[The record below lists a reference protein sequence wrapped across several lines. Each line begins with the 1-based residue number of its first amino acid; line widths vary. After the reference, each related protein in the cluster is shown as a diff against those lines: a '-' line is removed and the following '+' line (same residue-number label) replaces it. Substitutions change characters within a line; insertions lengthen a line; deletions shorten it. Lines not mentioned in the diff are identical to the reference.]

1 VTLKGSDMTANTD
14 SSNPTAKREAGPVVD
29 FAELMQCPVARKPFE
44 HFGRIDELRDTDRIH
59 FGDASGH
66 PFWAVT
72 AMELIRE
79 AFQHPEIYSSTAV
92 VPDAPEPPY
101 YWIPEMLDA
110 PKHNKWRKLLG
121 PLFSPGA
128 IEALEPKIREQFGR
142 IIDEVAPKGKCDF
155 VQDVALRFPNQI
167 FMDLMGM
174 PLTDADK
181 FQDWETAIL
190 HEGSSTSERAMQAAG
205 DVHAYFTDVIAKR
218 RAAPKDD
225 IVSRA
230 LSWEIDGEPVS
241 NEDMMAFCLLMFMAG
256 LDTVSTQITYS
267 FLHLATH
274 EEDRRRINEDP
285 SLIGPAMEEFLR
297 YYAFVTPGRKVLRD
311 TELGGTSIK
320 AGEMVF
326 LPLVA
331 ANRDESEFPNANE
344 VIIDRAENRH
354 IAFGAGPHR
363 CLGSHLARLEL
374 NIAMEEWHKRVPDYR
389 VDPSVPIR
397 EHGGQIGL
405 SNLPLEWDV

>member
-1 VTLKGSDMTANTD
+1 MAAIAD
-14 SSNPTAKREAGPVVD
+14 SSKNTAKREAGPEVD
-29 FAELMQCPVARKPFE
+29 FSQLMQCPVARKPFE
-44 HFGRIDELRDTDRIH
+44 HFGLIDDLREKDAIH

-72 AMELIRE
+72 AMEPIRQ
-79 AFQHPEIYSSTAV
+79 AFQHPEIFSSSAV

-110 PKHNKWRKLLG
+110 PKHNQWRKLLG

-128 IEALEPKIREQFGR
+128 IEALEPKIRERFGA
-142 IIDEVAPKGKCDF
+142 IIDEVAPRGKCDF

-174 PLTDADK
+174 PVTDADK
-181 FQDWETAIL
+181 FQQWETAIL
-190 HEGSSTSERAMQAAG
+190 HEGSSTAETAMKAAG
-205 DVHAYFTDVIAKR
+205 EVHAYFTEVIAQR
-218 RAAPKDD
+218 REDPKDD
-225 IVSRA
+225 IISKA
-230 LSWEIDGEPVS
+230 MGWTIDGEPIS

-256 LDTVSTQITYS
+256 LDTVNTQLTYS
-267 FLHLATH
+267 ALHLATH
-274 EEDRRRINEDP
+274 DEDRRRINEDP
-285 SLIGPAMEEFLR
+285 SLLVPAIEEFLR
-297 YYAFVTPGRKVLRD
+297 YYSFVTPGRKVLQD
-311 TELGGTSIK
+311 TELAGVQIK

-331 ANRDESEFPNANE
+331 ANRDENEFPNASE
-344 VIIDRAENRH
+344 VIIDRKDNRH
-354 IAFGAGPHR
+354 LAFGAGPHR
-363 CLGSHLARLEL
+363 CLGAHLARLEL
-374 NIAMEEWHKRVPDYR
+374 TIALQEWQKRVPDYR
-389 VDPSVPIR
+389 VDRSIPIR

>member
-1 VTLKGSDMTANTD
+1 MAAIAD
-14 SSNPTAKREAGPVVD
+14 SSKNTAKREAGPEVD
-29 FAELMQCPVARKPFE
+29 FSQLMQCPVARKPFE
-44 HFGRIDELRDTDRIH
+44 HFGLIDDLREKDAIH

-72 AMELIRE
+72 AMEPIRE
-79 AFQHPEIYSSTAV
+79 AFQHPEIFSSSAV

-128 IEALEPKIREQFGR
+128 IEALEPKIRERFGA

-174 PLTDADK
+174 PVTDADK
-181 FQDWETAIL
+181 FQQWETAIL
-190 HEGSSTSERAMQAAG
+190 HEGSSTADSAMKAAG
-205 DVHAYFTDVIAKR
+205 EVHAYFTDVIAQR
-218 RAAPKDD
+218 REDPKDD
-225 IVSRA
+225 IISKA
-230 LSWEIDGEPVS
+230 MGWTIDGEPIS

-256 LDTVSTQITYS
+256 LDTVNTQLTYS
-267 FLHLATH
+267 ALHLATH
-274 EEDRRRINEDP
+274 DEDRRRINEDP
-285 SLIGPAMEEFLR
+285 ALLVPAIEEFLR
-297 YYAFVTPGRKVLRD
+297 YYSFVTPGRKVLQD
-311 TELGGTSIK
+311 TELAGVEIK

-331 ANRDESEFPNANE
+331 ANRDENEFPNASE
-344 VIIDRAENRH
+344 VIIDRKDNRH
-354 IAFGAGPHR
+354 LAFGAGPHR
-363 CLGSHLARLEL
+363 CLGAHLARLEL
-374 NIAMEEWHKRVPDYR
+374 TIALQEWQKRVPDYH
-389 VDPSVPIR
+389 VDQSIPIR

-405 SNLPLEWDV
+405 SNLPLVWDV

>member
-1 VTLKGSDMTANTD
+1 MTAIAD
-14 SSNPTAKREAGPVVD
+14 SSNNAEQREAGPVVD
-29 FAELMQCPVARKPFE
+29 FAELMQCPVARQPFE
-44 HFGRIDELRDTDRIH
+44 HFGRIDALRESGDVH

-72 AMELIRE
+72 AMEPIRE
-79 AFQHPEIYSSTAV
+79 AFQHPQIFSSTAV

-110 PKHNKWRKLLG
+110 PLHNKWRKLLG

-128 IEALEPKIREQFGR
+128 IATLAPKIHQRFGN
-142 IIDEVAPKGKCDF
+142 IIAEVAPRGRCDF

-174 PLTDADK
+174 PVTDAGK

-190 HEGSSTSERAMQAAG
+190 HEGSSTSGGAMQAAG
-205 DVHAYFTDVIAKR
+205 EVHAYFTDVIAQR
-218 RAAPKDD
+218 RRDPRDD
-225 IVSRA
+225 IISKA
-230 LSWEIDGEPVS
+230 LSWTIDGQPIS
-241 NEDMMAFCLLMFMAG
+241 DADMMAFCLLMFMAG
-256 LDTVSTQITYS
+256 LDTVSTQLTYS
-267 FLHLATH
+267 VLHLATH
-274 EEDRRRINEDP
+274 ETDRARISADP
-285 SLIGPAMEEFLR
+285 ALIAPAIEEFLR
-297 YYAFVTPGRKVLRD
+297 YYAFVTPGRKVLQD
-311 TELGGTSIK
+311 TELAGQQIK

-331 ANRDESEFPNANE
+331 ANRDEHEFPDADR
-344 VIIDRAENRH
+344 VIIDRTDNRH

-363 CLGSHLARLEL
+363 CLGAHLARLEL
-374 NIAMEEWHKRVPDYR
+374 TIALRQWQAAVPDYHL
-389 VDPSVPIR
+389 DPTTPIR

-405 SNLPLEWDV
+405 SNLPLTWPT

>member
-1 VTLKGSDMTANTD
+1 MAAIAD
-14 SSNPTAKREAGPVVD
+14 SSKNTAKREAGPEVD
-29 FAELMQCPVARKPFE
+29 FSQLMQCPVARKPFE
-44 HFGRIDELRDTDRIH
+44 HFGLIDDLREKDAIH

-72 AMELIRE
+72 AMEPIRQ
-79 AFQHPEIYSSTAV
+79 AFQHPEIFSSSAV

-128 IEALEPKIREQFGR
+128 IEALEPKIRERFGA
-142 IIDEVAPKGKCDF
+142 IIDEVAPRGKCDF

-174 PLTDADK
+174 PVTDADK
-181 FQDWETAIL
+181 FQQWETAIL
-190 HEGSSTSERAMQAAG
+190 HEGSSTAETAMKAAG
-205 DVHAYFTDVIAKR
+205 EVHAYFTEVIAQR
-218 RAAPKDD
+218 REDPKDD
-225 IVSRA
+225 IISKA
-230 LSWEIDGEPVS
+230 MGWTIDGEPIS

-256 LDTVSTQITYS
+256 LDTVNTQLTYS
-267 FLHLATH
+267 ALHLATH
-274 EEDRRRINEDP
+274 DEDRRRINEDP
-285 SLIGPAMEEFLR
+285 SLLVPAIEEFLR
-297 YYAFVTPGRKVLRD
+297 YYSFVTPGRKVLQD
-311 TELGGTSIK
+311 TELAGVQIK

-331 ANRDESEFPNANE
+331 ANRDENEFPNASE
-344 VIIDRAENRH
+344 VIIDRKDNRH
-354 IAFGAGPHR
+354 LAFGAGPHR
-363 CLGSHLARLEL
+363 CLGAHLARLEL
-374 NIAMEEWHKRVPDYR
+374 TIALQEWQKRVPDYR
-389 VDPSVPIR
+389 VDQSIPIR

>member
-1 VTLKGSDMTANTD
+1 MTAIAD
-14 SSNPTAKREAGPVVD
+14 SSKNTAKRDAGPAVD
-29 FAELMQCPVARKPFE
+29 FSELMQCPVARKPFE
-44 HFGRIDELRDTDRIH
+44 HFGLIDELRMRDAIH

-72 AMELIRE
+72 AMEPIRE
-79 AFQHPEIYSSTAV
+79 ALQHPEIFSSTAV

-110 PKHNKWRKLLG
+110 PMHNKWRKLLG

-128 IEALEPKIREQFGR
+128 VEALEPKIRERFGK

-174 PLTDADK
+174 PITDADK
-181 FQDWETAIL
+181 FQEWETAIL
-190 HEGSSTSERAMQAAG
+190 HEGSSSSGPAMKAAG
-205 DVHAYFTDVIAKR
+205 EVHAYFTDVIAQR
-218 RAAPKDD
+218 RKEPKGDV
-225 IVSRA
+225 ISKA
-230 LSWEIDGEPVS
+230 LDWTIDGEPIS

-256 LDTVSTQITYS
+256 LDTVATELTYAA
-267 FLHLATH
+267 LHLATH
-274 EEDRRRINEDP
+274 DEDRRRINEDP
-285 SLIGPAMEEFLR
+285 SLIGPAIEEFLR
-297 YYAFVTPGRKVLRD
+297 YYAFVTPGRKVLQD
-311 TELGGTSIK
+311 TELAGVEIK

-331 ANRDESEFPNANE
+331 ANRDENEFPNAGE
-344 VIIDRAENRH
+344 VIIDRKDNRH
-354 IAFGAGPHR
+354 VAFGAGPHR
-363 CLGSHLARLEL
+363 CLGAHLARLEL
-374 NIAMEEWHKRVPDYR
+374 NIALQEWHKRIPDYR
-389 VDPSVPIR
+389 VDPSNPIR

-405 SNLPLEWDV
+405 SNLPLQWDV

>member
-1 VTLKGSDMTANTD
+1 MTAVAR
-14 SSNPTAKREAGPVVD
+14 SAGSAGGAGKRAAGPVVD
-29 FAELMQCPVARKPFE
+29 FAELMQCPVARRPFE
-44 HFGRIDELRDTDRIH
+44 HFGMIDELRGADQIH

-72 AMELIRE
+72 AMGPIRE
-79 AFQHPEIYSSTAV
+79 ALQCPEVFSNSAV

-110 PKHNKWRKLLG
+110 PDHNKWRKLLG

-128 IEALEPKIREQFGR
+128 VAALEPKIRERFGV
-142 IIDEVAPKGKCDF
+142 IIDEVAPRGRCDF
-155 VQDVALRFPNQI
+155 VADVSLRFPNQI

-174 PLTDADK
+174 PVTDADK
-181 FQDWETAIL
+181 FQDWETAML
-190 HEGSSTSERAMQAAG
+190 HEGSSTSDRAMRAAG
-205 DVHAYFTDVIAKR
+205 EVHAYFADVIAQR
-218 RAAPKDD
+218 RVDPRED
-225 IVSRA
+225 IISRA
-230 LSWEIDGEPVS
+230 LGWQIDGEPIS
-241 NEDMMAFCLLMFMAG
+241 DADMMAFCLLMFMAG
-256 LDTVSTQITYS
+256 LDTVNAQLTYS

-285 SLIGPAMEEFLR
+285 GLIASALEEFLR

-311 TELGGTSIK
+311 TELAGVEVR

-331 ANRDESEFPNANE
+331 ANRDESDFPDADK
-344 VIIDRAENRH
+344 VIIDRKDNRH
-354 IAFGAGPHR
+354 LAFGAGPHR
-363 CLGSHLARLEL
+363 CLGAHLARLEM

-389 VDPSVPIR
+389 IDPSVPIR